1 MKNFNNIKLLSAF
14 REVSDVLE
22 IISKAIRI
30 FALIMIILQGILL
43 FKETKSEVKS
53 EK

>member
-14 REVSDVLE
+14 REVSNVLE
-22 IISKAIRI
+22 IVSKAIRI
-30 FALIMIILQGILL
+30 FALIMIILQGVLL
-43 FKETKSEVKS
+43 VKETKSGTKL